1 MLKCESIREKLFLKK
16 KRSIKIKLLFTYTNI
31 PLQAGHAAAS
41 PCLVVTNCPT
51 NINCNCKAITST
63 DYIHLQS
70 KDMSRVYE
78 MLTKQIQ
85 NKQADERG
93 AKDRISHKLP
103 LKMLN

>member
-1 MLKCESIREKLFLKK
+1 MFKCVSIKEKLFLEKK
-16 KRSIKIKLLFTYTNI
+16 ETVHKNQAPVYFYKHTSSGWACSSITLSGPHKLSYKYKL
-31 PLQAGHAAAS
+31 PLQGH
-41 PCLVVTNCPT
+41 
-51 NINCNCKAITST
+51 
-63 DYIHLQS
+63 YFHRLQS

-93 AKDRISHKLP
+93 AEDRISHKLP